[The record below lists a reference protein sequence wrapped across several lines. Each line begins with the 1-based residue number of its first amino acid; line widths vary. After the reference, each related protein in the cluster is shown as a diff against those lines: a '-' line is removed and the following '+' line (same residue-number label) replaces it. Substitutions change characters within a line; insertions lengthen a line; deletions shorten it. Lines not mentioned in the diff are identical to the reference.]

1 MKKLIPL
8 SLCFLCLACGSLSRT
23 GTSRQDARPQVVQ
36 RPPPPPVVKVP
47 EVSLDQIYQL
57 GQKLYQQKEFNKAFA
72 HFERVYAQST
82 ENNRKGEAGLWAL
95 RSLVR
100 AGRSHDSADFST
112 QLLSQFRWADSNLLE
127 IVQVQIRSLE
137 TIGAL
142 SQEIAAYKAALN
154 NPQLGKD
161 EESLRLQA
169 QQLILNRLGAE
180 ELAELSGDSA
190 FGELRAA
197 AYFRLGEIAMEEK
210 DFDRARSSFSRSA
223 GLSDSNEFSLRSKE
237 LLEQLE
243 ALRRVAPRT
252 VGAVLPLSGR
262 NAAVGQKAL
271 RGLQMGLGLY
281 PGQSSSFKLAV
292 IDDEGNPDTAR
303 RGVERLVKEDNAI
316 AIVGS
321 VLSRNAVAVSAKANE
336 LNVPNIGLSQRSGL
350 TEIGE
355 SVFRNAMTSEMQVRF
370 LVKKAMEEHKLRRFA
385 IVYPN
390 DAYGVEFANLFWNE
404 VLARGGQVT
413 AVQVYSPKENDFRP
427 LVQKL
432 TGTFYIEARLEEYK
446 IRLRERKDS
455 GKKKS
460 IRNELEED
468 VLPPIV
474 DFDAVFIPDSVRA
487 LGQVSA
493 ALSYGGVRDVSLLG
507 TNLWNNPGVARRAGN
522 FANKLLFIDSF
533 VPSQDEFKRS
543 QFVRDYKTLFS
554 EDPGLIEMQAYDS
567 GLLIRQLVSEGAT
580 SRASLNSALTRLKN
594 FPGALGPLFISD
606 DREIQ
611 RPLSLL
617 SLSGNEIIPAQAPL
631 LQR

>member
-1 MKKLIPL
+1 MKCLIPL
-8 SLCFLCLACGSLSRT
+8 SLCFFCLACGSMSRT
-23 GTSRQDARPQVVQ
+23 GTARSSSDPLVVQ
-36 RPPPPPVVKVP
+36 RPPPPPAVTVP
-47 EVSLDQIYQL
+47 DVSLDQIYQI
-57 GQKLYQQKEFNKAFA
+57 GQKHYQQKDFNKAFA
-72 HFERVYAQST
+72 HFERVYNQSND
-82 ENNRKGEAGLWAL
+82 NNKKGEAGLWAL

-100 AGRSHDSADFST
+100 SGRSHDAAEYST
-112 QLLSQFRWADSNLLE
+112 RLLSQFRWADSNLLE
-127 IVQVQIRSLE
+127 ITQVQIRSLE

-142 SQEIAAYKAALN
+142 QQEVSAYRSALN
-154 NPQLGKD
+154 NPQLAND
-161 EESLRLQA
+161 RETFRIQA
-169 QQLILNRLGAE
+169 QQMILNRLGHK
-180 ELAELSGDSA
+180 ELSELGSDPGFGD
-190 FGELRAA
+190 LRAA
-197 AYFRLGEIAMEEK
+197 AYYRLGEIAMEDK
-210 DFDRARSSFSRSA
+210 DFDEARSYFSRS
-223 GLSDSNEFSLRSKE
+223 SSISESNEFALRSKD

-336 LNVPNIGLSQRSGL
+336 LNVPNIGLSQKSGL

-370 LVKKAMEEHKLRRFA
+370 LVKKAMEDYKLRRFA

-390 DAYGVEFANLFWNE
+390 DAYGVEFANLFWSE

-413 AVQVYSPKENDFRP
+413 AVQVYSPKENDFRA

-432 TGTFYIEARLEEYK
+432 TGTFYIEARLDEYR
-446 IRLRERKDS
+446 IRLREKKSS

-460 IRNELEED
+460 VRTELEED
-468 VLPPIV
+468 VLTPVV
-474 DFDAVFIPDSVRA
+474 DFDAIFLPDSVRA

-493 ALSYGGVRDVSLLG
+493 ALSYGGVRDVTLLG
-507 TNLWNNPGVARRAGN
+507 TNLWNHPGVARRAGN
-522 FANKLLFIDSF
+522 FANRLLFVDSF
-533 VPSQDEFKRS
+533 VSSQEEFKRS

-554 EDPGLIEMQAYDS
+554 EEPGLIEVQAYDS

-580 SRASLNSALTRLKN
+580 SRSSLNAALTRLNN
-594 FPGALGPLFISD
+594 FPGALGPLSISQ

-617 SLSGNEIIPAQAPL
+617 SLTGNEITPARTPL

>member
-1 MKKLIPL
+1 MKYLLPL
-8 SLCFLCLACGSLSRT
+8 SFCVFCLACSSMSRT
-23 GTSRQDARPQVVQ
+23 GTDRSSGGPQVVQ
-36 RPPPPPVVKVP
+36 RPPPPPAIKVP
-47 EVSLDQIYQL
+47 DVSVDQIYQM
-57 GQKLYQQKEFNKAFA
+57 GQKHYQQKDFNKAFA
-72 HFERVYAQST
+72 HFERVYLQTS
-82 ENNRKGEAGLWAL
+82 EGNKKGEAGLWAL
-95 RSLVR
+95 RALVR
-100 AGRSHDSADFST
+100 AGRSHDAAEFST
-112 QLLSQFRWADSNLLE
+112 QILNQFRWADSNLLE
-127 IVQVQIRSLE
+127 ITQVQIRSLE
-137 TIGAL
+137 TIGAQT
-142 SQEIAAYKAALN
+142 QEVLAYRSALN
-154 NPQLGKD
+154 NPQLAKD
-161 EESLRLQA
+161 SETFRIQA
-169 QQLILNRLGAE
+169 QQMILNRLVPE
-180 ELAELSGDSA
+180 ELSDLGSDSSFGD
-190 FGELRAA
+190 LRAA
-197 AYFRLGEIAMEEK
+197 AYYRLGEIAMDDK
-210 DFDRARSSFSRSA
+210 DFDEARSYFSRSS
-223 GLSDSNEFSLRSKE
+223 GISESNEFALRSKE

-262 NAAVGQKAL
+262 NAVVGQKAL

-336 LNVPNIGLSQRSGL
+336 LNVPNIGLSQKSGL

-370 LVKKAMEEHKLRRFA
+370 LVKKAMEDHKLRRFA

-390 DAYGVEFANLFWNE
+390 DAYGVEFANLFWSE

-413 AVQVYSPKENDFRP
+413 AVQIYSPKENDFRA

-432 TGTFYIEARLEEYK
+432 TGTFYIEARLDEYR

-460 IRNELEED
+460 IRTELEED
-468 VLPPIV
+468 VLTPIV
-474 DFDAVFIPDSVRA
+474 DFDAIFLPDSVRA

-493 ALSYGGVRDVSLLG
+493 ALSYGGVRDVTLLG
-507 TNLWNNPGVARRAGN
+507 TNLWNNPGVPRRAGN
-522 FANKLLFIDSF
+522 FSNRLLFVDSF
-533 VPSQDEFKRS
+533 VSSQEDFKRS
-543 QFVRDYKTLFS
+543 LFVRDYKNLFS
-554 EDPGLIEMQAYDS
+554 EEPGLIEIQAYDS

-580 SRASLNSALTRLKN
+580 SRNSLNNALTRLNN
-594 FPGALGPLFISD
+594 FPGALGPLSISQ

-617 SLSGNEIIPAQAPL
+617 GLYGNEITPAASPL
-631 LQR
+631 LQK